1 LGSEIDVKGASEPTD
16 IIWENRHFTSFQRF
30 LRTIVVSL
38 ILLCVL
44 ACSFLLIYTAQ
55 KTSLAMKQ
63 KYPKLN
69 CKEVGDEYNNR
80 RAAWMRDAVNEYIIN
95 NAIEE
100 KGEVALYTGPMQC
113 FCDAERKL
121 KHKKNELY
129 ELRDKEEPTKVIF
142 KEPIC
147 LHYINDKK
155 LAKLLALSI
164 TVIVIVINAILKKIV
179 VALVSW
185 IGEDT
190 VS

>member
-1 LGSEIDVKGASEPTD
+1 M
-16 IIWENRHFTSFQRF
+16 
-30 LRTIVVSL
+30 
-38 ILLCVL
+38 CVL

-69 CKEVGDEYNNR
+69 CKEVNAEYEGR
-80 RAAWMRDAVNEYIIN
+80 RDKWMRDAVNEYIIN
-95 NAIEE
+95 TAIEE

-113 FCDAERKL
+113 FCDAERKS

-129 ELRDKEEPTKVIF
+129 ELRDKEEPNKVIF